1 MKRDWMSAGR
11 HPCGLYGAALFV
23 AARISGFTIHTR
35 EISRVVSLHQSTI
48 KKRLTEFKK
57 TPSCALTIDEFFRL
71 ELRKEEE
78 PPSFKRGLLPPR
90 SHLDSD
96 SDDEEDT
103 CHLSMNRKSL
113 SVDETIAKARYLQ
126 KLRDVGPLP
135 LEPSSQSELE
145 RFSVYAGNGEE
156 YTSSELIRF
165 MCLMKWFH

>member
-1 MKRDWMSAGR
+1 MSAGR
-11 HPCGLYGAALFV
+11 HPCGLYGAALFI
-23 AARISGFTIHTR
+23 AARLSGFAIHTR

-48 KKRLTEFKK
+48 KKRLSEFEK

-96 SDDEEDT
+96 SDEEDVS
-103 CHLSMNRKSL
+103 HLSMNRKSL

-126 KLRDVGPLP
+126 KLKDVGPLP

-145 RFSVYAGNGEE
+145 RFSVFAGNGDESV
-156 YTSSELIRF
+156 TSEF
-165 MCLMKWFH
+165 D